1 MYTVKNVYCKK
12 ELSWTKYILKKVAS
26 VGKIYI
32 IKMQLDKILGGQN
45 MYCKEQLR
53 WTKYKL

>member
-32 IKMQLDKILGGQN
+32 IKM
-45 MYCKEQLR
+45 
-53 WTKYKL
+53 